1 MQVTPR
7 LLDLAAWTFGER
19 ADRAHTDH
27 DLARA
32 GGRADVGGN
41 LDPAHRE
48 ADVNAPSPGSLIPGY
63 AQNFWIGA

>member
-1 MQVTPR
+1 MRVTPQ

-19 ADRAHTDH
+19 ADRAHIDH
-27 DLARA
+27 DLAGLA
-32 GGRADVGGN
+32 GAAGN

-63 AQNFWIGA
+63 AQTSG

>member
-1 MQVTPR
+1 MQVTPQ

-27 DLARA
+27 DPGGLA
-32 GGRADVGGN
+32 GVGGN

-48 ADVNAPSPGSLIPGY
+48 ADVNAPSPRSLIPGY

>member
-1 MQVTPR
+1 MQVTPQ

-27 DLARA
+27 DLAGLA
-32 GGRADVGGN
+32 GVGGN

-63 AQNFWIGA
+63 AQNFSIGA